1 MSNKLKP
8 NPSPWKATAA
18 GALLACATALSAV
31 LGGCATL
38 EPNRIA
44 LEPPLE
50 GVRSI
55 FVVAHSYHS
64 GLAVRTRDVPADA
77 WPAQRDFPNADYL
90 EVGWGEREYYA
101 QPNPGLSVILHALF
115 VPSLSTIHVVPVT
128 GSLTSFFLNSEIVEL
143 HVPQAGFERMVAFVR
158 DTYELDAEGRP
169 VSIPSGPD
177 EVGRFYASKR
187 TFHITENCN
196 VWVARA
202 LEAAGLPVHPKEAT
216 TVGRLLQQVRSLSVA
231 APAES

>member
-1 MSNKLKP
+1 MP
-8 NPSPWKATAA
+8 D
-18 GALLACATALSAV
+18 G
-31 LGGCATL
+31 
-38 EPNRIA
+38 R
-44 LEPPLE
+44 
-50 GVRSI
+50 R
-55 FVVAHSYHS
+55 
-64 GLAVRTRDVPADA
+64 R
-77 WPAQRDFPNADYL
+77 
-90 EVGWGEREYYA
+90 ERW
-101 QPNPGLSVILHALF
+101 PGLQDAASQFAQ
-115 VPSLSTIHVVPVT
+115 
-128 GSLTSFFLNSEIVEL
+128 LTYLVHLNSIEL